1 MRTYKH
7 FTALINYKM
16 SLAQMKN
23 EDAAK
28 ALGMCEVTWT
38 KKKINPQKM
47 LLSEVMRVF
56 DVFHFSEEERKA
68 ALYDG

>member
-1 MRTYKH
+1 MKTYKH

-16 SLAQMKN
+16 ALAKMRN

-28 ALGMCEVTWT
+28 ALGMCETTWT
-38 KKKINPQKM
+38 KKKINPQRM
-47 LLSEVMRVF
+47 TLSEVIAVF
-56 DVFHFSEEERKA
+56 DAFHFSDEERRS

>member
-1 MRTYKH
+1 MKTYKH

-16 SLAQMKN
+16 MLAGMKN

-28 ALGMCEVTWT
+28 ALGMCEPTWT

-47 LLSEVMRVF
+47 LLSDVMAVF
-56 DVFHFSEEERKA
+56 DVFKFTEEERKA

>member
-1 MRTYKH
+1 MNTYRH

-16 SLAQMKN
+16 TLAKMRN

-28 ALGMCEVTWT
+28 ALGMCEATWT
-38 KKKINPQKM
+38 KKKTNPQKM
-47 LLSEVMRVF
+47 TLSEVIAIF
-56 DVFHFSEEERKA
+56 DAFHFSDDERRA

>member
-1 MRTYKH
+1 MKTYKH

-16 SLAQMKN
+16 ALAKMKN

-28 ALGMCEVTWT
+28 ALGMCEATWT
-38 KKKINPQKM
+38 KKKTNPQKM
-47 LLSEVMRVF
+47 TLSEVIAIF
-56 DVFHFSEEERKA
+56 DAFRFSDEERRA